1 MPADTDSPVMGMLQK
16 IEQTRKRYFPGVCVA
31 VTIGIAASFLSQ
43 QYGAPAMLMAL
54 LLGLAFNFLSQE
66 SVCLPGLEFS
76 AKTVLRIGVAM
87 LGLRITFSDVLTL
100 GWSPLLMVCSSVVL
114 TIGFGVLMARM
125 LGFSSSFGTLTGG
138 SVAICGASAAMAIS
152 SVLDQSEQ
160 AKRNTLFTVIS
171 VTTLSTLAMIFYPMI
186 STSLDLSPQEA
197 GLFIGATIHDV
208 AQVVGAGYSMS
219 SEVGDLSTF
228 VKLLRVAMLV
238 PIVMTIGILIQRAAR
253 QRGESSNG
261 KGVAIPGFLLGFVA
275 LFILNSLGWI
285 PAAVSQPLAG
295 SSSWLLLT
303 AIAALGVRTQLKD
316 ILSVGWKPVLLVVLE
331 TLFIA
336 GLIIAYILLSR

>member
-1 MPADTDSPVMGMLQK
+1 MAADTHSPVMGLLYRLDD
-16 IEQTRKRYFPGVCVA
+16 TRKRYFPGICVA
-31 VTIGIAASFLSQ
+31 ATIGIAASFLSQ
-43 QYGAPAMLMAL
+43 HYGAPAMLMAL

-66 SVCLPGLEFS
+66 PQCAPGLELS
-76 AKTVLRIGVAM
+76 AKTVLRLGVAM
-87 LGLRITFSDVLTL
+87 LGLRITFGDVLTL
-100 GWSPLLMVCSSVVL
+100 GWQPMLMVCSAVVL
-114 TIGFGVLMARM
+114 TIGFGVVMARW
-125 LGFSSSFGTLTGG
+125 LGFSKEFGTLTGG

-152 SVLDQSEQ
+152 SVLPQSEQ
-160 AKRNTLFTVIS
+160 AKRDTLFTVIS

-186 STSLDLSPQEA
+186 SESLGLSDQEA

-219 SEVGDLSTF
+219 AEVGDLSTF

-238 PIVMTIGILIQRAAR
+238 PIVMTIGILIRRAASKK
-253 QRGESSNG
+253 GEQSYGGS
-261 KGVAIPGFLLGFVA
+261 VAIPGFLIGFVV
-275 LFILNSLGWI
+275 LFVLNSLSWI
-285 PAAVSQPLAG
+285 PQNIAQPLAG

-331 TLFIA
+331 TAFIA
-336 GLIIAYILLSR
+336 LLVLAYLLLTG

>member
-1 MPADTDSPVMGMLQK
+1 MAADTHSPVMGLLHRLDD
-16 IEQTRKRYFPGVCVA
+16 TRKRYFPGICVA
-31 VTIGIAASFLSQ
+31 ATIGIAASFLSQ
-43 QYGAPAMLMAL
+43 HYGAPAMLMAL

-66 SVCLPGLEFS
+66 PQCAPGLELS
-76 AKTVLRIGVAM
+76 AKTVLRLGVAL
-87 LGLRITFSDVLTL
+87 LGLRITFGDVLTL
-100 GWSPLLMVCSSVVL
+100 GWQPMLMVCSAVVL
-114 TIGFGVLMARM
+114 TICFGVVMARW
-125 LGFSSSFGTLTGG
+125 LGFSKEFGTLTGG

-152 SVLDQSEQ
+152 SVLPQSEQ
-160 AKRNTLFTVIS
+160 AKRDTLFTVIS

-186 STSLDLSPQEA
+186 SEALGLTDQEA

-219 SEVGDLSTF
+219 AEVGDLSTF

-238 PIVMTIGILIQRAAR
+238 PIVMTIGILIRRAAS
-253 QRGESSNG
+253 Q
-261 KGVAIPGFLLGFVA
+261 KGDSGSGSRVAIPGFLIGFVV
-275 LFILNSLGWI
+275 LFVLNSLSWI
-285 PAAVSQPLAG
+285 PQDIAQPLAG

-331 TLFIA
+331 TAFIA
-336 GLIIAYILLSR
+336 LLVIAYLLLMG

>member
-1 MPADTDSPVMGMLQK
+1 MAAGTNNQVMGMLQQ
-16 IEQTRKRYFPGVCVA
+16 IENTRKRYFPGVCVA

-114 TIGFGVLMARM
+114 TIGFGVVMARM

-152 SVLDQSEQ
+152 SVLDQNEET
-160 AKRNTLFTVIS
+160 KRNTLFTVIS

-186 STSLDLSPQEA
+186 STSLNLTPQEA

-253 QRGESSNG
+253 QRGEKSSG

-285 PAAVSQPLAG
+285 PTAVSQPLAG

-316 ILSVGWKPVLLVVLE
+316 ILSVGWKPVLLVILE

-336 GLIIAYILLSR
+336 GLIIAYILLSQ